1 MLCLHFSK
9 LSFILKINVIFFY
22 SGVIHNDIHD
32 LNIIVNYKDGKLH
45 KLGCNARMN
54 DVKAKYGLIDFND
67 IACSPYLFEVAMV
80 IRDLMVDMEDIS
92 HFEIGAHFLAGY
104 KEEYPISEEE
114 LRLLPCCIQVGLCQY
129 IIVGESEFQKQP
141 DNEYTRSGA
150 DGAWTMLQILQQST
164 TASILKSWKE
174 VIDS

>member
-1 MLCLHFSK
+1 M
-9 LSFILKINVIFFY
+9 KINVIFFY

-80 IRDLMVDMEDIS
+80 IRDLMVDMEDIP

-104 KEEYPISEEE
+104 KEECPISEEE

-141 DNEYTRSGA
+141 DNEYTRAGA
-150 DGAWTMLQILQQST
+150 DGAWTMLQLLQQST
-164 TASILKSWKE
+164 NACILKTWKE